1 MTQSIACAQNP
12 PCDGTA
18 NSPAD
23 GWRQLLYAVNSD
35 PATAQAALPFS
46 TDIRY
51 FPEDP

>member
-1 MTQSIACAQNP
+1 MTQRIACAQRPSCEGMDNP
-12 PCDGTA
+12 
-18 NSPAD
+18 PAD

-51 FPEDP
+51 FPEEP